1 MVEMIITAR
10 QATLIELKE
19 KYSMRDMFD
28 IWDIVHE
35 ELYQKSIAAEEARRR
50 NARKSVR

>member
-1 MVEMIITAR
+1 MIEMIITAR

-28 IWDIVHE
+28 LWDIVHE
-35 ELYQKSIAAEEARRR
+35 ELYKKSIAIEEAKR
-50 NARKSVR
+50 ARIKR